1 MKIIRKIFVILAIII
16 VTYLLTIYN
25 LKVEN
30 VVQSEGGYLIT
41 VNNQK
46 YFFEKEE

>member
-1 MKIIRKIFVILAIII
+1 MKILRKIFVILTIIT
-16 VTYLLTIYN
+16 VTYLLTIYS

-30 VVQSEGGYLIT
+30 VEQSEGGYLIT

-46 YFFEKEE
+46 YFFEKEI